1 MVKKKDRYKMMAA
14 KLKFVEQQEDYLTKA
29 RAILRYKKEHPI
41 KYFFKDLFN
50 GLFGGLIKLLKDD
63 IFHFFLIT
71 AGGIISFS
79 FIFIWLDK
87 NVSTSIAVLFGCL
100 PMIILITVLNLRR

>member
-14 KLKFVEQQEDYLTKA
+14 KLKFVEQQEDYLTKG

-41 KYFFKDLFN
+41 KYFFKELFN

-71 AGGIISFS
+71 AGGIIGFW
-79 FIFIWLDK
+79 FIFVWLDK

-100 PMIILITVLNLRR
+100 PMVILITALNLRR